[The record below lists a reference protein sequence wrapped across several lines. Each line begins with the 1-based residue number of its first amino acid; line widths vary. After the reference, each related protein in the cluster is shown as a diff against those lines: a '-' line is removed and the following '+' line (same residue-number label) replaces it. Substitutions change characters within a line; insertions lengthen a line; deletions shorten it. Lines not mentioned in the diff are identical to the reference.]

1 MCKNAELY
9 LIKLRNIHQYFSQGL
24 QFVKE
29 KRFRKTRKLK
39 VIKLLRINVGQ
50 R

>member
-9 LIKLRNIHQYFSQGL
+9 LIKLRKIHQYFSQEL

-29 KRFRKTRKLK
+29 KFLEKNEKIEGDK
-39 VIKLLRINVGQ
+39 VITH
-50 R
+50 

>member
-29 KRFRKTRKLK
+29 KRFRKNEKIEGDK
-39 VIKLLRINVGQ
+39 VISH
-50 R
+50 